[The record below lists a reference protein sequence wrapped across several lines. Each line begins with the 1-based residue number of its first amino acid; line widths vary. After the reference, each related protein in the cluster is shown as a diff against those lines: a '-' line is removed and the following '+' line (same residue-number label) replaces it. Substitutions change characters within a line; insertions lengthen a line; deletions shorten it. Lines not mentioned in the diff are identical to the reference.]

1 MITIRV
7 DMKTLNELSNEL
19 KKNNIRL
26 THQRLKVLE
35 YLSNS
40 KNHPTVEQ
48 IYNALKKEVPSL
60 SKTTI
65 YNTLKYLAELSLIQ
79 VLAIDEN
86 EAHFDA
92 ATETHGHFKCST
104 CDKIYDFDIDM
115 DSCETEELDNFEI
128 NEKSVYFKGICP
140 RCLSNK
146 NKFKTEESKNGKQN
160 T

>member
-1 MITIRV
+1 
-7 DMKTLNELSNEL
+7 MKSLEELSNEL

-40 KNHPTVEQ
+40 KSHPTVEQ

-65 YNTLKYLAELSLIQ
+65 YNTLNYLADLKLIG
-79 VLAIDEN
+79 VLAIDDN

-92 ATETHGHFKCST
+92 VTKMHGHFKCDVCS
-104 CDKIYDFDIDM
+104 KIYD
-115 DSCETEELDNFEI
+115 
-128 NEKSVYFKGICP
+128 
-140 RCLSNK
+140 
-146 NKFKTEESKNGKQN
+146 
-160 T
+160 

>member
-1 MITIRV
+1 MTTKEV
-7 DMKTLNELSNEL
+7 HMKTLKELSNEL

-65 YNTLKYLAELSLIQ
+65 YNTLNYLAELNLIQ

-92 ATETHGHFKCST
+92 VTNTHGHFKCKT
-104 CDKIYDFDIDM
+104 CGKIYDFDIDM
-115 DSCETEELDNFEI
+115 DTCRVKELDNFKI
-128 NEKSVYFKGICP
+128 TEKLVYFKGICE
-140 RCLSNK
+140 RCLSNT
-146 NKFKTEESKNGKQN
+146 N
-160 T
+160 

>member
-1 MITIRV
+1 MN
-7 DMKTLNELSNEL
+7 KTLLELSNEL

-40 KNHPTVEQ
+40 TNHPTVEQ

-65 YNTLKYLAELSLIQ
+65 YNTLNYLAELKLIKA
-79 VLAIDEN
+79 LSIDDN

-92 ATETHGHFKCST
+92 VTVEHGHFI
-104 CDKIYDFDIDM
+104 CDSCGKIYDFDVNID
-115 DSCETEELDNFEI
+115 TGELDKFKI
-128 NEKSVYFKGICP
+128 NEKAVYFKGICP
-140 RCLSNK
+140 ECLSNINLIK
-146 NKFKTEESKNGKQN
+146 SEEI
-160 T
+160 

>member
-1 MITIRV
+1 
-7 DMKTLNELSNEL
+7 MKSLEELSNEL

-40 KNHPTVEQ
+40 KSHPTVEQ

-65 YNTLKYLAELSLIQ
+65 YNTLNYLAELNLIQ
-79 VLAIDEN
+79 ILAIDAN

-92 ATETHGHFKCST
+92 VTKTHGHFKCKT
-104 CDKIYDFDIDM
+104 CGKIYDFDINM
-115 DSCETEELDNFEI
+115 NSCETEELENFEI
-128 NEKSVYFKGICP
+128 HEKLVYFKGICSG
-140 RCLSNK
+140 CLSNK
-146 NKFKTEESKNGKQN
+146 N
-160 T
+160 